1 QNSSARPHA
10 KADEGV
16 ARGGRAPHSGFSRAC
31 ERSYQW
37 LLGQYA
43 QGLKWVLQHQR
54 FTLTIAL
61 LTMAATVWLYIVVPK
76 GFFPQQDTGVIMGA
90 TEASQD
96 ISFAA
101 MAELQ
106 QKVAA
111 IVLADPAVATLGSF
125 IGA

>member
-1 QNSSARPHA
+1 MLR
-10 KADEGV
+10 
-16 ARGGRAPHSGFSRAC
+16 
-31 ERSYQW
+31 
-37 LLGQYA
+37 
-43 QGLKWVLQHQR
+43 HQR
-54 FTLTIAL
+54 FTLLVAL

-76 GFFPQQDTGVIMGA
+76 GFFPQQDTGMIMGA

-101 MAELQ
+101 MSELQ

-125 IGA
+125 IGAGAAPGTKSQR